1 MQDTGVLLSA
11 GKTAAVTSNGGTWLL
26 VVSLFASLLTWLFL
40 WYLETTAS
48 LITIWMRSET
58 FAYGFVVLPI
68 CLYLI
73 WTRRNELKTLEPSPQ
88 LSGLVLVAMLGFGW
102 LLGDVG
108 HARVVQQYALVAMV
122 PALVLTVLGWRF
134 AWAMAFPLAFLFLA
148 VPVGEALIPPLM
160 NFTADFTVGAL
171 QLSGI
176 PVYREGTFFTIPSGN
191 WSVVEGCSGLR
202 YLMSSVMGGCLFA
215 YLSYTSILRRLAFIG
230 ASMIV
235 PVFANG
241 LRAYMIVMIA
251 HLSDMRLALGI
262 DHLIYGWVFFGIVM
276 LLLFWVGSLWHE
288 PESRAQTGV
297 RPAPSTAY
305 ALPLPRIVLTCL
317 LAVFTAGIW
326 PVYAA
331 YLDSRSHSVVSTEA
345 PQLGEGRGWVLES
358 KPFTTWQPEYHGA
371 DATVFRTYRK
381 QDRIVGVWLFYYAS
395 QRPAAELVTTTNVMV
410 RQKHPVWENVG
421 ESRHLIRIGADTLD
435 GRTTRLRSPN
445 QRLLVLDWYSIGGR
459 RLTDPYFAKL
469 VFAGRKLLGKPDDGV
484 AVILAAPY
492 EDRPEVAEHTLIEFI
507 QDLLPSIEASIRDAW
522 RA

>member
-1 MQDTGVLLSA
+1 
-11 GKTAAVTSNGGTWLL
+11 
-26 VVSLFASLLTWLFL
+26 
-40 WYLETTAS
+40 
-48 LITIWMRSET
+48 
-58 FAYGFVVLPI
+58 
-68 CLYLI
+68 
-73 WTRRNELKTLEPSPQ
+73 
-88 LSGLVLVAMLGFGW
+88 MLGLGW

-122 PALVLTVLGWRF
+122 PAFVVTVLGWRF

-160 NFTADFTVGAL
+160 NFTADFTVAAL

-215 YLSYTSILRRLAFIG
+215 YLTYTSILRRLAFIV

-241 LRAYMIVMIA
+241 VRAYLIVMIA

-288 PESRAQTGV
+288 PESRTQTHV
-297 RPAPSTAY
+297 RPVSAAPS
-305 ALPLPRIVLTCL
+305 ALPLPRIVLACL
-317 LAVFTAGIW
+317 LAVVTAGIW

-331 YLDSRSHSVVSTEA
+331 YLDSGSDSVRRAVV
-345 PQLGEGRGWVLES
+345 PQLGEGQGWVVES
-358 KPFTTWQPEYHGA
+358 KPLTTWQPQYHGA
-371 DATVFRTYRK
+371 DTTVFRTYRK
-381 QDRIVGVWLFYYAS
+381 QGRTVGVWLFYYAR
-395 QRPAAELVTTTNVMV
+395 QRPGAELVTTTNVIV

-421 ESRHLIRIGADTLD
+421 EGHRLLRISADTLKAH
-435 GRTTRLRSPN
+435 TTRLRSPN
-445 QRLLVLDWYSIGGR
+445 ERLLVLDWYSIGGH
-459 RLTDPYFAKL
+459 RLTDPYLAKL
-469 VFAGRKLLGKPDDGV
+469 LFAGRKLVGKPDDGV

-492 EDRPEVAEHTLIEFI
+492 EDRPEEAEQTLMEFV
-507 QDLLPSIEASIRDAW
+507 QDLLPSIEESIRAAW
-522 RA
+522 RV